1 MTPFGEKV
9 RELRTQ
15 KGVSQADMAE
25 ALEVTPAY
33 LSALEHGKRGAPSW
47 AMLQKIIQYF
57 GLIWDEAETLQLL
70 ADLSKPKMTIDT
82 AGLDPRATKAANL
95 LARKIGHLS
104 GDDLDR
110 LLSVLDAPSDLEDDE

>member
-110 LLSVLDAPSDLEDDE
+110 LLSVLDASSDLVGDE

>member
-1 MTPFGEKV
+1 
-9 RELRTQ
+9 
-15 KGVSQADMAE
+15 MAE